1 MQEFTA
7 VLLLIFTFLFL
18 ITNIVLTYIFLSP
31 RGRFGVQ
38 IIAFTLTW
46 FAENLLRSLL
56 QSVILDPFLLSYILG
71 LLYIVPIALIFKET
85 FPAKLFVFFLIFS
98 MSQFF
103 ILIFLFLEQLVFNKI
118 VGIFMLTGALLE
130 LASLPLIRRYVKPL
144 VKDIVKIISQQNPS
158 FTVFP
163 VLAFLL
169 MSFYGVHANSLVAN
183 FIPLVL
189 STLLLAFAYYLIA
202 RSINQ
207 TKRHQ
212 ALEKQLALQ
221 RDHYQNLYN
230 SIADTKAIRHDL
242 RHHLV
247 TIAEFLG
254 KNNTSAAQ
262 EYLNQ
267 LSCNYD
273 DSSLPIVCSNKSANA
288 LISHYLKIAN
298 QLNIATVT
306 ELHLPDDLGIDDLDL
321 CVILGNCLEN
331 AIEACSKIGGDEP
344 RCINIKS
351 EITKGHLLITITN
364 SFNGRVLHQGGEG
377 LLSTKKGTGHG
388 IGLSSVKAVADKYSG
403 HFASSFDQLVFKVS
417 VSLKLSKSW
426 QHMIIG

>member
-1 MQEFTA
+1 
-7 VLLLIFTFLFL
+7 
-18 ITNIVLTYIFLSP
+18 
-31 RGRFGVQ
+31 
-38 IIAFTLTW
+38 
-46 FAENLLRSLL
+46 
-56 QSVILDPFLLSYILG
+56 
-71 LLYIVPIALIFKET
+71 
-85 FPAKLFVFFLIFS
+85 
-98 MSQFF
+98 
-103 ILIFLFLEQLVFNKI
+103 
-118 VGIFMLTGALLE
+118 
-130 LASLPLIRRYVKPL
+130 
-144 VKDIVKIISQQNPS
+144 
-158 FTVFP
+158 
-163 VLAFLL
+163 

-221 RDHYQNLYN
+221 RDHYQNLSN

-254 KNNTSAAQ
+254 NNNTSAAQ

-273 DSSLPIVCSNKSANA
+273 DSFLPIVCSNKSANA
-288 LISHYLKIAN
+288 LISHYLKIAK
-298 QLNIATVT
+298 QLNIAIVT

-344 RCINIKS
+344 RRIDIKS
-351 EITKGHLLITITN
+351 KISKGHLLITITN
-364 SFNGRVLHQGGEG
+364 SFNGLVLHQGGEG

-403 HFASSFDQLVFKVS
+403 HLASSFDQKVFKVS
-417 VSLKLSKSW
+417 VSLKLPKEW
-426 QHMIIG
+426 QHMITG